1 MAKAISI
8 SHMNETLYLDRPSG
22 RLAYDDRG
30 TGQLVIAMTGMG
42 ALRSQ
47 YDALGDALVTAGYR
61 IVTVDAR
68 GFGESSAR
76 WDDYRKRAL
85 AEDYLA
91 LVHHLDAGPAVLVAS
106 SYSAGAATA
115 AAVLEPASVSGIV
128 LLGGVIRTVPPG
140 FVGRL
145 LLRIIASAP
154 GRLLWRPYY
163 SGLYPSVKPDGFA
176 EHLDVLT
183 ANLKEPGRWE
193 ALGAMLRSDNAPTDA
208 LVSRVAVPALVI
220 YGDKDADFPDVAAEV
235 AYAQE
240 HFTGPTES
248 LILPGLGHYPHAE
261 RPDLVTPV
269 VLDFLERTCHAPA

>member
-1 MAKAISI
+1 
-8 SHMNETLYLDRPSG
+8 MNETLYLDRPSG

-30 TGQLVIAMTGMG
+30 AGPLVIAMTGMG

-47 YDALGDALVTAGYR
+47 YDALAIALVGHGYR

-68 GFGESSAR
+68 GFGESSAQ
-76 WDDYRKRAL
+76 WDDYRKQAL

-91 LVHHLDAGPAVLVAS
+91 LVRHLDAGPAVLVAS

-115 AAVLEPASVSGIV
+115 ASVLEPASVSGIV

-145 LLRIIASAP
+145 LLRIITSAP
-154 GRLLWRPYY
+154 GRVLWRPYY
-163 SGLYPSVKPDGFA
+163 SGLYPSVKPAGFA

-193 ALGAMLRSDNAPTDA
+193 ALGAMLRSDNSASDA

-220 YGDKDADFPDVAAEV
+220 YGDKDADFPDVSVEV
-235 AYAQE
+235 AYAEE

-269 VLDFLERTCHAPA
+269 VLDFLERTCHERA